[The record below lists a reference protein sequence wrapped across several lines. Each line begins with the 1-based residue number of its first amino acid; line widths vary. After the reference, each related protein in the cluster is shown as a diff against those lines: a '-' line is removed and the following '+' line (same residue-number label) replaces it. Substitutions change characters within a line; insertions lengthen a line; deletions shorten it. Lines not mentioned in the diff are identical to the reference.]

1 MREIAALVLGLA
13 RGEPVILFVQWK
25 SMVRGAR
32 AFLRDAGA
40 RVLLLDGNL
49 AQRTATLAEFHAAGG
64 VLLLCLEECFAGLHL
79 PHARHVVFAHA
90 LVGDRARVQHLERQ
104 AVARCVR
111 TGQTE
116 PARVWSFV
124 VADGAEETLWHA
136 TRP

>member
-1 MREIAALVLGLA
+1 MQELLPRPVAAL
-13 RGEPVILFVQWK
+13 
-25 SMVRGAR
+25 
-32 AFLRDAGA
+32 GA

-49 AQRTATLAEFHAAGG
+49 AQRTATLAEFQGGG
-64 VLLLCLEECFAGLHL
+64 VLLLCLEEGTAGLHL

-90 LVGDRARVQHLERQ
+90 IVGDRARVQHLERQ

-111 TGQTE
+111 TGQT
-116 PARVWSFV
+116 AHVSVSSFV